1 MCAGVEQIATTEDA
15 EDTALK
21 ELDLRVHGVL
31 CGGEL

>member
-1 MCAGVEQIATTEDA
+1 MCAGVEQIATTED
-15 EDTALK
+15 TGLK